1 MTRRSLQF
9 VGAVLVLAVAALALL
24 PGTARGAAS
33 QAPAPSEKL
42 NINTAGVDDLVAL
55 PGIGKAYAERIVEYR
70 QKNGPFKKVEDIL
83 NVRGIGGKCFQRIKV
98 RLDICKKLSWV
109 CESHTASAYMI
120 E

>member
-33 QAPAPSEKL
+33 QSPAPSEKL

-55 PGIGKAYAERIVEYR
+55 PGIGKAYAERIVEDR
-70 QKNGPFKKVEDIL
+70 PKNGPFKKGEDIL
-83 NVRGIGGKCFQRIKV
+83 NVRGIGEKNLERIKE
-98 RLDICKKLSWV
+98 RLTLRK
-109 CESHTASAYMI
+109 
-120 E
+120 